1 MLNNLKES
9 AIMAA
14 GGLVAIMLAV
24 AFLVLGPIFVI
35 WSLNTL
41 FPILAIPYSFE
52 TWCAVVVLAWFM
64 RMKVS
69 IKG

>member
-14 GGLVAIMLAV
+14 GGLVA
-24 AFLVLGPIFVI
+24 FLVLGPIFVI
-35 WSLNTL
+35 WALNTL
-41 FPILAIPYSFE
+41 FPILVIPYSLE
-52 TWCAVVVLAWFM
+52 TWCAVIVLAWFM

>member
-1 MLNNLKES
+1 MLNNLKEN
-9 AIMAA
+9 AMIAA

-35 WSLNTL
+35 WALNML

-52 TWCAVVVLAWFM
+52 TWCAVIVLAKTITLLF
-64 RMKVS
+64 
-69 IKG
+69 

>member
-35 WSLNTL
+35 WALNTL
-41 FPILAIPYSFE
+41 FPILAIPYSLE
-52 TWCAVVVLAWFM
+52 TWCAVILLAWFM

>member
-14 GGLVAIMLAV
+14 GGLVA
-24 AFLVLGPIFVI
+24 FLVLGPIFVI
-35 WSLNTL
+35 WSLNML

-52 TWCAVVVLAWFM
+52 TWCAVIVLAWFM